1 MTAGGEARFEFRV
14 WGDRLDGVSDRLR
27 ELAEPGEV
35 RESAETY
42 VVSTAV
48 LDANPKVRADLLDI
62 KRLVDVRDGFEQW
75 TVHRKVGFPVDVR
88 ELADDLCPLLGVA
101 PSSLDREAYSVA
113 ELVDEVVEPHPDLA
127 AVDLTKRRQMYT
139 VDPCSAEVSQVRVQ
153 GRAIQTVAIEST
165 DLDALREVRRGLGLE
180 TNDNVSY
187 PRAIRE
193 MLGGRFAV
201 R

>member
-1 MTAGGEARFEFRV
+1 MTTDGDARFEFRV
-14 WGDRLDGVSDRLR
+14 WGDRLDRVSDRLR
-27 ELAEPGEV
+27 ALGEAGEV

-88 ELADDLCPLLGVA
+88 ELADDLFPLLGVA
-101 PSSLDREAYSVA
+101 PSSLDREAYSLS

-127 AVDLTKRRQMYT
+127 AVDLTKRRRMYA
-139 VDPCSAEVSQVRVQ
+139 VDPCSAELSQVSVQ

-187 PRAIRE
+187 PRALRD